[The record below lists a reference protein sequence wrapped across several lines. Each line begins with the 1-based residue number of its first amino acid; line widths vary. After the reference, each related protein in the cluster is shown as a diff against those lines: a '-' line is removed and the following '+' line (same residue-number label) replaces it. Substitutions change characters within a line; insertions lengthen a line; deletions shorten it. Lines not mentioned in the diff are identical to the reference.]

1 MNGFTRII
9 IMTCC
14 FLFLGSCVKEMWSMP
29 KSWNWGFRPRPY
41 MARGLPDGDDDY
53 SYGFRDGCKSVLSS
67 VGEGGVRSIKSVY
80 DGWLLTSNSFYASG
94 FVDGE
99 EHCTYIY
106 DWEIT

>member
-1 MNGFTRII
+1 MSSITRII
-9 IMTCC
+9 IITCC
-14 FLFLGSCVKEMWSMP
+14 FLFLGSCVKEMWTMP

-53 SYGFRDGCKSVLSS
+53 SMGFRDGCKSVLAS
-67 VGEGGVRSIKSVY
+67 VAEGAVRSIKSAY